1 MSKII
6 KSQHFVE
13 AHPCRLDPVDVDAFF
28 VNNQEEEATQNSPSE
43 TDAETAATLEEI
55 LETIFPPNQGQ
66 ADEVD
71 ESTAPNGE
79 NDEVEE
85 IEAVKEEKEK
95 DTPEVDL
102 FKINLEA
109 EELIAQSR
117 QEAGVLTQ
125 LAREKADDIT
135 GVAQKEASGII
146 ELAQKEADQIK
157 EKAQLHADG
166 IIEKSQQQAGET
178 LNKAKQ
184 EAEAIINQARQE
196 AENLKIEAQ
205 KQGSEA
211 GYQEGLAKAKQE
223 TEGHLTNSI
232 KILAEAEEERV
243 RRIASSEAELLKLVT
258 GIAEKIIGSELKSNP
273 EQLIS
278 IVKEALAKVSTANS
292 ITVKLNPDALQLL
305 QENLPSL
312 QEVFSEP
319 KAIEIQGD
327 QTILSGDCFI
337 ETEHGKVDARVKS
350 QLERIMSEILKVG
363 RINEPG

>member
-28 VNNQEEEATQNSPSE
+28 VNNQEEEAAQNSPSE
-43 TDAETAATLEEI
+43 TDAETAASLEEI
-55 LETIFPPNQGQ
+55 LETIFPPNPDQTGE
-66 ADEVD
+66 ADEP
-71 ESTAPNGE
+71 TTPNGE
-79 NDEVEE
+79 IDEEEE
-85 IEAVKEEKEK
+85 IEPVKEEE

-102 FKINLEA
+102 FKVNLEA
-109 EELIAQSR
+109 EELIAQSK
-117 QEAGVLTQ
+117 QEAGILTQ
-125 LAREKADDIT
+125 LAREKAEDIT
-135 GVAQKEASGII
+135 GVAQQEASGII
-146 ELAQKEADQIK
+146 EQAQKEADRIK
-157 EKAQLHADG
+157 EKAQSHADG

-205 KQGSEA
+205 KQGSEI
-211 GYQEGLAKAKQE
+211 GYQEGLAKAKKE
-223 TEGHLTNSI
+223 MEDHLTSSL

-243 RRIASSEAELLKLVT
+243 RRIASSEGELLKLAA
-258 GIAEKIIGSELKSNP
+258 GIGEKIIGSELKSDP

-278 IVKEALAKVSTANS
+278 IVKEALAKVSMANS
-292 ITVKLNPDALQLL
+292 ITVKLNPDDLQLL

-327 QTILSGDCFI
+327 QTILPGDCFI

-350 QLERIMSEILKVG
+350 QLERIMSEILKVAQ
-363 RINEPG
+363 IDEPG